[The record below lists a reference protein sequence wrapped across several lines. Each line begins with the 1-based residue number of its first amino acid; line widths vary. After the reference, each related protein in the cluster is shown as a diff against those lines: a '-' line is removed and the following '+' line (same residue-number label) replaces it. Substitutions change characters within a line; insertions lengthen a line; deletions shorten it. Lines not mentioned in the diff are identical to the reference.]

1 MPGIDWNAVRAY
13 YDDGH
18 SMRECKEAFGFSNY
32 GWDKAVIEGFVV
44 PRQNPRKQW
53 KHDTRRAVR
62 RLLDRG
68 LTHSQ
73 IAFELGVSKPTV
85 TYHARRL
92 GVPPDARASRRY
104 DWGSIQA
111 AHDSGL
117 SARECCAKFGC
128 SRSAWQYAIRT
139 GRLVARSTLIP
150 LEELLSNGRPC
161 SRGHLKSRLL
171 KAGLKEGA
179 L

>member
-32 GWDKAVIEGFVV
+32 AWDKAVIEGLVV

-62 RLLDRG
+62 RLIDRG
-68 LTHSQ
+68 LTHSE

-92 GVPPDARASRRY
+92 GVPPTHEPPDDSTGGPSRPPTTRACRRAS
-104 DWGSIQA
+104 A
-111 AHDSGL
+111 
-117 SARECCAKFGC
+117 
-128 SRSAWQYAIRT
+128 
-139 GRLVARSTLIP
+139 ARSSAARDRPGNTR
-150 LEELLSNGRPC
+150 SGRAGWW
-161 SRGHLKSRLL
+161 RG
-171 KAGLKEGA
+171 AA
-179 L
+179 